1 VKRPGN
7 TTPRVAKSGSAGRR
21 GAECHRR
28 GAATIDYLLVLC
40 VVLPLAVIAVRIAPR
55 LMLLVY
61 EMFCVLI
68 GWPLM

>member
-1 VKRPGN
+1 VKRPDN
-7 TTPRVAKSGSAGRR
+7 TTPRVAKSGSSGRR
-21 GAECHRR
+21 GAECQRR

>member
-1 VKRPGN
+1 MTRPNGKAL
-7 TTPRVAKSGSAGRR
+7 RVFGALAARR
-21 GAECHRR
+21 GRATPPRG
-28 GAATIDYLLVLC
+28 GAATIDYVLVLC

-61 EMFCVLI
+61 EMFCVLV

>member
-1 VKRPGN
+1 MKRRTVKAL
-7 TTPRVAKSGSAGRR
+7 RVLGAGRGHRACGTGAR
-21 GAECHRR
+21 G
-28 GAATIDYLLVLC
+28 GAATIDYVLVLC

-61 EMFCVLI
+61 EMFCVLV